1 MSLSGTL
8 GIDITFARQA
18 AASVRFT
25 QPRAVPVSALLK
37 GCTPDEAIS
46 RVGSLF
52 ALCGNAHATA
62 AVSAVEAATS
72 VLPALRVSQAR
83 LVLVAAE
90 ALREHFFRVAV
101 DWPAHISEPP
111 QTAAL
116 KPVTDLFSRLKMQLG
131 SAIFKPSSIA
141 AVNEAAANQVAS
153 ALAAA
158 VRAAVFGGDGSP
170 LATSASIAAWAG
182 NSETIAARMFASLN
196 TVEAAED
203 LFQPEQTVFGRWRA
217 DPRLTGG
224 EGSRRVLARIL
235 EIDALCNSLGSQT
248 GREHACQLTTQ
259 VFGDSGHGA
268 SAGIDVARGRLHH
281 ELEIRDGLI
290 AAYSISAPTGR
301 NFEAGGAAEQAIA
314 RIRSADLAAFEQEAK
329 LLVLEIDPCIAYELR
344 VH

>member
-8 GIDITFARQA
+8 GIDITFTRQA
-18 AASVRFT
+18 AASVRFA

-62 AVSAVEAATS
+62 AVSAVEAATA
-72 VLPALRVSQAR
+72 VKAAPQVRRAR
-83 LVLVAAE
+83 LMLVAAE

-101 DWPAHISEPP
+101 DWPLHIGEPP

-116 KPVTDLFSRLKMQLG
+116 KPVTDLFARLKALLG
-131 SAIFKPSSIA
+131 SAIFKPGSTA
-141 AVNEAAANQVAS
+141 AVDEAAAKLIAVT
-153 ALAAA
+153 LAAA
-158 VRAAVFGGDGSP
+158 VRHAVFGVDGSP
-170 LATSASIAAWAG
+170 LASRASIATWAG
-182 NSETIAARMFASLN
+182 KGETIAARMLASLD
-196 TVEAAED
+196 TAETTKD
-203 LFQPEQTVFGRWRA
+203 LFQPEQTVFGRWR
-217 DPRLTGG
+217 DDQRLTGG

-235 EIDALCNSLGSQT
+235 EIDALCQCLGGETSL
-248 GREHACQLTTQ
+248 EHACQLTAD
-259 VFGDSGHGA
+259 VSGSGHKA
-268 SAGIDVARGRLHH
+268 CAGIDVARGKLHH

-314 RIRSADLAAFEQEAK
+314 RIRATDLAAFEQQAK
-329 LLVLEIDPCIAYELR
+329 LLILEIDPCVAYELR

>member
-18 AASVRFT
+18 AASVRFA

-62 AVSAVEAATS
+62 AVSAAEAATHAE
-72 VLPALRVSQAR
+72 PAPQVRRAR
-83 LVLVAAE
+83 LMLVAAE
-90 ALREHFFRVAV
+90 ALREHFFRIAV
-101 DWPAHISEPP
+101 DWPALIGEPP

-116 KPVTDLFSRLKMQLG
+116 KPVTEMFSRLRALLG
-131 SAIFKPSSIA
+131 PTIFKSGSTA
-141 AVNEAAANQVAS
+141 AVDDETSKQFAS
-153 ALAAA
+153 ALAAT
-158 VRAAVFGGDGSP
+158 VSQAVFGEDGPALS
-170 LATSASIAAWAG
+170 SRASIAAWAKKG
-182 NSETIAARMFASLN
+182 ETIAARLLASLN
-196 TVEAAED
+196 AAKAADD
-203 LFQPEQTVFGRWRA
+203 LFQPEQTVFGRWRDDA
-217 DPRLTGG
+217 RLS
-224 EGSRRVLARIL
+224 GSEAFRRVLARIL
-235 EIDALCNSLGSQT
+235 EIDALCHSLGNLA
-248 GREHACQLTTQ
+248 GLERACQLTTQ
-259 VFGDSGHGA
+259 VFGDRGHGA

-301 NFEAGGAAEQAIA
+301 NFDAGGAAEQAIA
-314 RIRSADLAAFEQEAK
+314 RIRSADLAAFEQQAK
-329 LLVLEIDPCIAYELR
+329 LLVLEIDPCVAYELR